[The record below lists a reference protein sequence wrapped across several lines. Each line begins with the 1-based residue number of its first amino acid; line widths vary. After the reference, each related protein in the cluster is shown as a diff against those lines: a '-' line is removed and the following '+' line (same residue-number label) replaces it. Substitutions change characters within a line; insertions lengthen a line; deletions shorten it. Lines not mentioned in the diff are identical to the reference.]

1 MSVANRNVLWASV
14 LVEELA
20 RSGLDAVCIAPGSRS
35 TPLTMAFM
43 QHPSIET
50 FIHLDERCAAFFALG
65 RAMAS
70 QKPIAVLCTSGTAT
84 ANFFPAIIEAQQS
97 HVPLIILTTD
107 RPPELRHSG
116 ANQTIDQIKLYGDQV
131 LWSVDVALPEAE
143 PSLLTIRNLQTLA
156 CRAYARSDG
165 TVKGVVHLNFPFRKP
180 LEPASVPTDNTT
192 LPEMR
197 HESAPFTSF
206 SRGRL
211 TPSSQQINTLA
222 SIINKYEQGI
232 IVCGPNCPSGEFS
245 KAVKELSK
253 ISGYPILADPLSGI
267 RFDQNQGGI
276 IIGAYDTFLHTAFP
290 QPDVILRFGKVPTS
304 TSLNTYIGASNADY
318 FIQVADNGIWADD
331 SHRTSHFFHVDSALL
346 CQEVNQLLTSRE
358 SEWQS
363 RFIENERTVWRVFE
377 NYDAFFD
384 GRILHDTV
392 DLLPDGANLFIGNS
406 LPVRHLDQF
415 AKPNEKSIHVYG
427 NRGASGID
435 GIVSSALGVKSSTDQ
450 PTVLVIGDISFYHD
464 MNGLL
469 SAKDHPITIVL
480 LNNNG
485 GGIFHRLPI
494 SNFEPP
500 FTDAFLTP
508 HHLDFEPAA
517 QMYGLN
523 FVRIHGETSFKEAFT
538 ESISS
543 SRSTIIEVRTDARND
558 LKHRQIFIEK
568 IQQHMQR
575 NS

>member
-1 MSVANRNVLWASV
+1 MSLANRNVLWASV
-14 LVEELA
+14 IVEELA

-35 TPLTMAFM
+35 TPLTVAFM

-70 QKPIAVLCTSGTAT
+70 QKPVAVLCTSGTAT

-97 HVPLIILTTD
+97 HVPLLILTTD

-131 LWSVDVALPEAE
+131 LWAVDVALPEAE
-143 PSLLTIRNLQTLA
+143 PSPLTIRNLQTLA
-156 CRAYARSDG
+156 CRAYACADG
-165 TVKGVVHLNFPFRKP
+165 MVKGVVHLNFPFRKP
-180 LEPASVPTDNTT
+180 LEPTSVSTDNTT

-197 HESAPFTSF
+197 DESEPFTSF
-206 SRGRL
+206 SRGRIV
-211 TPSSQQINTLA
+211 PSSQQINTLA
-222 SIINKYEQGI
+222 AIIENHEQGI
-232 IVCGPNCPSGEFS
+232 IVCGPNCPSGEFP
-245 KAVKELSK
+245 KAINALSK
-253 ISGYPILADPLSGI
+253 ISSYPILADPLSGL
-267 RFDQNQGGI
+267 RFDQNQGGTV
-276 IIGAYDTFLHTAFP
+276 IGAYDTFLHPAFP

-318 FIQVADNGIWADD
+318 FVQVAENGVWADD
-331 SHRTSHFFHVDSALL
+331 SHRTTHFVHADAALL
-346 CQEVNQLLTSRE
+346 CQEVSQLLTPRE
-358 SEWQS
+358 AGWQS
-363 RFIENERTVWRVFE
+363 QFIENERTVWQVFE

-384 GRILHDTV
+384 GQVLHDIV

-415 AKPNEKSIHVYG
+415 AKPSEKSIHIYG

-435 GIVSSALGVKSSTDQ
+435 GIISSALGVKSSTNQ
-450 PTVLVIGDISFYHD
+450 PTILVIGDISFYHD

-469 SAKDHPITIVL
+469 SAKNHPITIVL

-500 FTDAFLTP
+500 FTEAFLTP
-508 HHLDFEPAA
+508 HHLNFEPAA
-517 QMYGLN
+517 QMYGLD
-523 FVRIHGETSFKEAFT
+523 FVRVVDKTSFKKAFT

-543 SRSTIIEVRTDARND
+543 SQSTIIEVKTDARDD
-558 LKHRQIFIEK
+558 LKYRQLFIE
-568 IQQHMQR
+568 QVLQHI
-575 NS
+575 